1 MALGR
6 LVLASWDVSRKAK
19 VEREELNE
27 LLQSLFLSLLPS
39 PESDA
44 TDALVQWRAFLIYPD
59 KQPAQNEHVISL
71 LNDLWDLLDSDLFAP
86 ALQHSLGFL
95 CGNAFQDLNEVVY
108 GVAASHAQDARVV
121 EVVDEPKRKPAPA
134 LAKLIPCLQTEIS
147 KLLSSGSESYVVKY
161 SQGVGEMEAFRN
173 FYEAIFF
180 QQDDLVAQL
189 I

>member
-1 MALGR
+1 MRFCLLLFR
-6 LVLASWDVSRKAK
+6 WEVSRKAK

-27 LLQSLFLSLLPS
+27 LLQSIFLSIIPFNEVSLS
-39 PESDA
+39 SENAPEL
-44 TDALVQWRAFLIYPD
+44 TLWRSFLIYAD
-59 KQPAQNEHVISL
+59 KKPSQNEHVISL

-108 GVAASHAQDARVV
+108 GFTTQRIIEEEEEARLA
-121 EVVDEPKRKPAPA
+121 KPAPA
-134 LAKLIPCLQTEIS
+134 LAKLIPCLQAEIS
-147 KLLSSGSESYVVKY
+147 KLLSSGTDSYVVKY